1 MISRRLLR
9 VKVLQMLYAYY
20 KNDDRSLAKSEKEL
34 FFSIGKAYDLYHYLL
49 LLLVDVAFI
58 AEKKIEAGRNKL
70 IPTPVDIHP
79 NTRFIEN
86 KLLKQLADNV
96 QLNSYVETHTI
107 SWADQDG
114 FVRGLYKT
122 ITESDLYSNYMNAEN
137 NDFAADKKLVEKIF
151 MNIIAKD
158 ENFYSLME
166 DKSIY
171 WNDEIEFILSMVVRT
186 VKQFKADDNEHTSL
200 LPLFKDSDDE
210 EFVKVLFRKTV
221 LKHEENLG
229 LIKENTKN
237 WDLERIAFMDI
248 LIMEMSLT
256 EIQEF
261 KSIPVKASF
270 NEYLEIAKYY
280 STENSSTFIN
290 GLLDKMI
297 KDLQKEGK
305 INKIGR
311 GLIEQ
316 SKTVK
321 S

>member
-20 KNDDRSLAKSEKEL
+20 KNDDRSLAKAEKEL

-49 LLLVDVAFI
+49 LLFVDVAFI

-70 IPTPVDIHP
+70 VPTPVDLHP

-86 KLLKQLADNV
+86 KVLKQLAENV
-96 QLNSYVETHTI
+96 QLLSYIDRNTI

-122 ITESDLYSNYMNAEN
+122 ITESDLYSNYMNAES
-137 NDFAADKKLVEKIF
+137 NDYAADKKFIEKIF
-151 MNIIAKD
+151 MNILAKD
-158 ENFYSLME
+158 ENFYDLME

-186 VKQFKADDNEHTSL
+186 IKQSKPNDDQNASL

-210 EFVKVLFRKTV
+210 EFVRVLFRKTV
-221 LKHEENLG
+221 IKHEENSK
-229 LIKENTKN
+229 LINDNTKN

-270 NEYLEIAKYY
+270 NEYLEIAKFY
-280 STENSSTFIN
+280 STNNSSTFIN
-290 GLLDKMI
+290 GLLDKI
-297 KDLQKEGK
+297 VKDLQKEGK
-305 INKIGR
+305 IIKLGR
-311 GLIEQ
+311 GLIEE

>member
-70 IPTPVDIHP
+70 VPTPVDLHP

-86 KLLKQLADNV
+86 EVLKQLAENV
-96 QLNSYVETHTI
+96 QLMSYVERNSI
-107 SWADQDG
+107 SWADQEG
-114 FVRGLYKT
+114 FVNGLYKT
-122 ITESDLYSNYMNAEN
+122 ITESDLYSKYMNAEK
-137 NDFAADKKLVEKIF
+137 NDYAADKKFVEKIF
-151 MNIIAKD
+151 MNILAKD
-158 ENFYSLME
+158 EDFYALME

-186 VKQFKADDNEHTSL
+186 IKQSKPGDDQNTSL

-210 EFVKVLFRKTV
+210 EFVRVLFRKTV
-221 LKHEENLG
+221 LKHDENLKQ
-229 LIKENTKN
+229 IQDNTKN

-270 NEYLEIAKYY
+270 NEYLEIAKFY
-280 STENSSTFIN
+280 STSNSSPFIN
-290 GLLDKMI
+290 GLLDKMV

-305 INKIGR
+305 ITKLGR
-311 GLIEQ
+311 GLIEE
-316 SKTVK
+316 SKTV
-321 S
+321 

>member
-20 KNDDRSLAKSEKEL
+20 KNDERSLAKAEKEL
-34 FFSIGKAYDLYHYLL
+34 FFSVGKAYDLYHYLL

-58 AEKKIEAGRNKL
+58 AEKKVEAGRNKL
-70 IPTPVDIHP
+70 VPSPVDIHP

-96 QLNSYVETHTI
+96 QLNSYVESHSI
-107 SWADQDG
+107 SWADQEG

-158 ENFYSLME
+158 DNFYSIME

-186 VKQFKADDNEHTSL
+186 IKQFKADDNEHVSL
-200 LPLFKDSDDE
+200 MSLFKDSDDE
-210 EFVKVLFRKTV
+210 EFVRVLFRKTV

-229 LIKENTKN
+229 LIKKNTKN

-261 KSIPVKASF
+261 QSIPVKASF
-270 NEYLEIAKYY
+270 NEYLEIAKFY

-297 KDLQKEGK
+297 KDLQNEGK

-316 SKTVK
+316 SKVVK

>member
-9 VKVLQMLYAYY
+9 VKVLQMLYAFY
-20 KNDDRSLAKSEKEL
+20 KNDDRSLAKAEKEL
-34 FFSIGKAYDLYHYLL
+34 LFSIGKAYDLYHYLL

-70 IPTPVDIHP
+70 VPNPVDIHP

-86 KLLKQLADNV
+86 KLLKLLADNV
-96 QLNSYVETHTI
+96 QLKSYVETNCI
-107 SWADQDG
+107 SWADQEG
-114 FVRGLYKT
+114 FVNGLYKT
-122 ITESDLYSNYMNAEN
+122 ITESDLYSKYMNAEN
-137 NDFAADKKLVEKIF
+137 NDFAADKKFVEKIF
-151 MNIIAKD
+151 MNILARD

-186 VKQFKADDNEHTSL
+186 IKQFKEGDNEHVSL
-200 LPLFKDSDDE
+200 MSLFKDSDDE
-210 EFVKVLFRKTV
+210 EFVKVLFRKTI
-221 LKHEENLG
+221 LKHDENLV

-248 LIMEMSLT
+248 LILEMSLT

-261 KSIPVKASF
+261 NSIPVKASF

>member
-1 MISRRLLR
+1 
-9 VKVLQMLYAYY
+9 MLYAYY
-20 KNDDRSLAKSEKEL
+20 KNDDRSLAKAEREL

-96 QLNSYVETHTI
+96 QLNSYVDTHTI

-122 ITESDLYSNYMNAEN
+122 ITESDLYSKYMNAEN

-186 VKQFKADDNEHTSL
+186 IKQFKADDNEHTSL

-229 LIKENTKN
+229 LIKGNTQN

-261 KSIPVKASF
+261 NSIPVKASF

-305 INKIGR
+305 VNKIGR

>member
-20 KNDDRSLAKSEKEL
+20 KNDDRSLAKAEKEL

-70 IPTPVDIHP
+70 VPTPVDLHP

-86 KLLKQLADNV
+86 KVLKQLAENV
-96 QLNSYVETHTI
+96 QLSSYVENNSI

-122 ITESDLYSNYMNAEN
+122 ITESDLYSNYMNAEK
-137 NDFAADKKLVEKIF
+137 NDFAADKKFVEKIF
-151 MNIIAKD
+151 MTILAKD
-158 ENFYSLME
+158 ENFYALME

-186 VKQFKADDNEHTSL
+186 VKQSKENDDQYTSL

-210 EFVKVLFRKTV
+210 GE
-221 LKHEENLG
+221 
-229 LIKENTKN
+229 
-237 WDLERIAFMDI
+237 
-248 LIMEMSLT
+248 SL
-256 EIQEF
+256 
-261 KSIPVKASF
+261 
-270 NEYLEIAKYY
+270 
-280 STENSSTFIN
+280 
-290 GLLDKMI
+290 
-297 KDLQKEGK
+297 
-305 INKIGR
+305 
-311 GLIEQ
+311 
-316 SKTVK
+316 
-321 S
+321 

>member
-1 MISRRLLR
+1 
-9 VKVLQMLYAYY
+9 
-20 KNDDRSLAKSEKEL
+20 L

-70 IPTPVDIHP
+70 VPTPVDIHP

-86 KLLKQLADNV
+86 KVLKQLAENV
-96 QLNSYVETHTI
+96 QLSGYVESNSI

-122 ITESDLYSNYMNAEN
+122 ITESDLYSNYMNAEK
-137 NDFAADKKLVEKIF
+137 NDYAADKKIVEKIF
-151 MNIIAKD
+151 MNILAKD
-158 ENFYSLME
+158 ENFYALME

-186 VKQFKADDNEHTSL
+186 IKQSKENDDQYTSL
-200 LPLFKDSDDE
+200 LSLFKDSDDE
-210 EFVKVLFRKTV
+210 EFVRVLFRKSV
-221 LKHEENLG
+221 LKHEENLKM
-229 LIKENTKN
+229 IKDNTKN

-270 NEYLEIAKYY
+270 NEYLEIAKFY
-280 STENSSTFIN
+280 STNNSSTFIN
-290 GLLDKMI
+290 GLLDKMV
-297 KDLQKEGK
+297 KDLQKDGK
-305 INKIGR
+305 ITKLGR
-311 GLIEQ
+311 GLIEE
-316 SKTVK
+316 SKAVK